1 MASPGTDASVPPSA
15 LAQVCPS
22 PPSPGPGQRAPRS
35 PGPAVTWPGSARR
48 PSPGPGQRAP
58 APPRR
63 QRSSARWLRSP
74 APAAEARSAPWSP
87 PCCRCARL
95 GVHPRCP
102 SSPQL
107 RPLHPLLARPE
118 FATLCARTRL
128 GFATDPST
136 RGVRRAGGGS
146 ILGRHAPNR
155 RSRHLQRCCTR
166 ARVEV
171 CPAQSERSREAATNS
186 RFQRVP
192 HPAIS
197 DVSSWVR
204 QMSLQ
209 SRSDSWLAP
218 PREGP
223 GPTPSA

>member
-1 MASPGTDASVPPSA
+1 MASPGTGASVPPSA

-22 PPSPGPGQRAPRS
+22 PPSPGPGQRAP
-35 PGPAVTWPGSARR
+35 
-48 PSPGPGQRAP
+48 PSPGPGQRAARHLARVSAP
-58 APPRR
+58 PPRLAANAQAHAGCAHLHPPRR
-63 QRSSARWLRSP
+63 PGQPRGRPRAVVVLGSAFARG
-74 APAAEARSAPWSP
+74 APFS
-87 PCCRCARL
+87 L
-95 GVHPRCP
+95 
-102 SSPQL
+102 QL

-118 FATLCARTRL
+118 FATLCARTRP
-128 GFATDPST
+128 GFAADPST

-146 ILGRHAPNR
+146 IRNRHAPNR

-209 SRSDSWLAP
+209 SRSDSRLAP
-218 PREGP
+218 RREGP